1 MSSILLTNSALKYK
15 PKCGGG
21 GGSGGGLSQWIQLY
35 TGGQINFGDLTY
47 AYRAPIV
54 FAYRAPIG
62 SLLFQNSYWLPSG
75 GVTCL
80 MNPVYTV
87 AETQHALELTKPK
100 VHSDRLHHRVHIF
113 TGLVYLPTQLER
125 TLQLYW

>member
-1 MSSILLTNSALKYK
+1 MSSILLTNSALVYE
-15 PKCGGG
+15 PKCGG
-21 GGSGGGLSQWIQLY
+21 SCRGLSQWIQLY
-35 TGGQINFGDLTY
+35 TGAKINSGDLTPYLTY
-47 AYRAPIV
+47 AYRAHIV

-100 VHSDRLHHRVHIF
+100 VQIVCI
-113 TGLVYLPTQLER
+113 TE
-125 TLQLYW
+125 